1 MVRGR
6 CHLFADSG
14 RSSRRRARVLGVLLA
29 LCAGLMCYILSG
41 EDRNANSA
49 VQRFAREAHA
59 HDRATLKLEFPDEY
73 HATGVLSLPYGDIKE
88 PFEVWYSGLH
98 GMSRIDYYGGM
109 DRTYQRGDLG
119 KYGYA
124 CKIVPEFSER
134 TGRTFKGCLHRR
146 GNSNFQI
153 KAQSIIPSPKFFKF
167 KGHEDFRGNNCA
179 KWEHS
184 FNIYNKVNTYTL
196 YTTPSRPYTPVRY
209 EMMGY
214 DTLLSS
220 YYDHYI
226 LDYHNFS
233 AWKYQYS
240 VFEIPTDIK
249 CFEFSHEKNV
259 GAVGEINPMFE
270 FMPHTAVQQSPQTL
284 PTPTH
289 TTSRIDPEITS
300 EESLEYLLQELNKMP
315 FVSSDDTSVESSNL
329 LSTNQTSGVGMS
341 PPNKN
346 NSKTSKMND
355 WLQFRPQTSPRTTRP
370 RTRSTTSSQAL
381 LDGTSYQSALRHYE
395 DIVSHLFNTFKA
407 SYRKRY
413 PSAHEHERRKDIYR
427 HNMRFIK
434 SRNRQHLGYSLK
446 PNHMADMTDAEV
458 NRMKGL
464 LHEEPPLIGDSPF
477 SIPDKDRGVPLPPHV
492 DWRKAGAVNSVKSQ
506 GICGS
511 CYAFAVAG
519 ALEGAHFIKTGLK
532 LDLSEQ
538 QIVDCTWGFG
548 NRGCKGGYPYRAMQW
563 ILKHGG
569 LATEESYGRYLAQE
583 GYCHFKNTSIGA
595 RLDKY
600 MSIRKGNTSQL
611 KLAVAFYGPVSILV
625 NTQPKTFKFYGSGIY
640 YDTQCT
646 HALDH
651 AALAVGYGEEKG
663 VSYWIVKN
671 SWSAMWG
678 EEGYIKIAMKDDNCG
693 VAQKAVVVD
702 VKT

>member
-1 MVRGR
+1 
-6 CHLFADSG
+6 
-14 RSSRRRARVLGVLLA
+14 
-29 LCAGLMCYILSG
+29 
-41 EDRNANSA
+41 
-49 VQRFAREAHA
+49 
-59 HDRATLKLEFPDEY
+59 Y

-167 KGHEDFRGNNCA
+167 KGHEDFRGKNCA

-270 FMPHTAVQQSPQTL
+270 FMPHTAVQ
-284 PTPTH
+284 H
-289 TTSRIDPEITS
+289 
-300 EESLEYLLQELNKMP
+300 
-315 FVSSDDTSVESSNL
+315 
-329 LSTNQTSGVGMS
+329 
-341 PPNKN
+341 
-346 NSKTSKMND
+346 
-355 WLQFRPQTSPRTTRP
+355 
-370 RTRSTTSSQAL
+370 
-381 LDGTSYQSALRHYE
+381 
-395 DIVSHLFNTFKA
+395 HLFNAFKA

-413 PSAHEHERRKDIYR
+413 PSAHEHEKRKDIYR

-600 MSIRKGNTSQL
+600 MSIRQGNTSQL